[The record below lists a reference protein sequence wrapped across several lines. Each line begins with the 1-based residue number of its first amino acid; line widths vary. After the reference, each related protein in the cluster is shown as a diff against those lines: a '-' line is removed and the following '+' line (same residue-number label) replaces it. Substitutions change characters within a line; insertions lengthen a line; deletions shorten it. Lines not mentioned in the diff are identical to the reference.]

1 MDAVLTKNK
10 MILKGFNTCKEQLD
24 HSHHEPGNREYLW
37 EAYQQTKIKQQ
48 SLKIQCEASFPPSIK
63 LYLLFC
69 NFMIKAQILF
79 SFRKK

>member
-10 MILKGFNTCKEQLD
+10 MILKWFTDNTCKEQLD

-48 SLKIQCEASFPPSIK
+48 SLKIQ
-63 LYLLFC
+63 
-69 NFMIKAQILF
+69 
-79 SFRKK
+79 

>member
-10 MILKGFNTCKEQLD
+10 RILKLITDNTCKEQLD

-48 SLKIQCEASFPPSIK
+48 SLKIQ
-63 LYLLFC
+63 
-69 NFMIKAQILF
+69 
-79 SFRKK
+79 